1 MLLPFAK
8 AYSGLDDEEIRRVDA
23 VVRRTIV
30 QTLRNIGFYQIH
42 EAADGEAGIQ
52 ALKSMTHCDVV
63 LSDISMKPVGGL
75 KVLERVRSE
84 LSPPACDVPVVF
96 VTGHG
101 DVDTVV
107 QAKRLS
113 RSFAPPSPPPAN
125 TTPASTPNSPATTAT
140 PWPAPPCASRSRP
153 AHPTR
158 QRLSSRSI
166 PAPCPPTAAV
176 RR

>member
-1 MLLPFAK
+1 MTGYPHNATKAPYRVEFA
-8 AYSGLDDEEIRRVDA
+8 AYPVLVVEDDA

-75 KVLERVRSE
+75 KFLERVRSE

-113 RSFAPPSPPPAN
+113 PAGYVLK
-125 TTPASTPNSPATTAT
+125 PVQADKLAA
-140 PWPAPPCASRSRP
+140 
-153 AHPTR
+153 
-158 QRLSSRSI
+158 RLGAILNLGESS
-166 PAPCPPTAAV
+166 
-176 RR
+176 

>member
-1 MLLPFAK
+1 MTGYPANTPKPAYRVEFA
-8 AYSGLDDEEIRRVDA
+8 AYPILVVEDDA

-63 LSDISMKPVGGL
+63 LSDISMKPVSGL
-75 KVLERVRSE
+75 EFLERVRTE
-84 LSPPACDVPVVF
+84 LPPPSCDVPVVF

-107 QAKRLS
+107 EAKRLK
-113 RSFAPPSPPPAN
+113 PAGYVLK
-125 TTPASTPNSPATTAT
+125 PVQADKLAA
-140 PWPAPPCASRSRP
+140 
-153 AHPTR
+153 
-158 QRLSSRSI
+158 RLSALLNLGD
-166 PAPCPPTAAV
+166 PG
-176 RR
+176 